1 VLHPSGFLTAQ
12 EVLPLLTH
20 SSRTYRFVLVGALC
34 AALLGAGC
42 GGDSDED
49 KAKEYREGLIEADKK
64 FDQELTQAGA
74 ALRAAG
80 QAKSREQ
87 YAEGVEQL
95 QTAVDDF
102 KADLDELETPSDA
115 ENEEEAVT
123 EAVDE
128 FSDSVGRINAAVQS
142 KDDEAIQAE
151 AATVQAKGAE
161 VDQAIE
167 TLKEAVE

>member
-1 VLHPSGFLTAQ
+1 MLK
-12 EVLPLLTH
+12 H

-34 AALLGAGC
+34 AALFGAGC
-42 GGDSDED
+42 GGGDSDED

-64 FDQELTQAGA
+64 FAQELTQAGA

-80 QAKSREQ
+80 QAKSRQQ
-87 YAEGVEQL
+87 YGEGVEQL

-102 KADLDELETPSDA
+102 KEELDELETPSDA
-115 ENEEEAVT
+115 ENEEEAVN

-128 FSDSVGRINAAVQS
+128 FAEAVGEINAAVQA
-142 KDDEAIQAE
+142 DDEAAVRAQAAQVQTRG
-151 AATVQAKGAE
+151 AA

-167 TLKEAVE
+167 TLKDAVK